1 MRLVSF
7 STLFVIGTD
16 TLLTAPLLPLLSKEF
31 NTSTEQSGWFV
42 SAYALGYAVFALIA
56 GPLSDRIDRRRIILT
71 GSIGFTL
78 FTGLCGLAWGFWSLF
93 TARFLAGV
101 FASLISPQIWASIPM
116 TVPKQA
122 IIKTMGYATAGLP

>member
-78 FTGLCGLAWGFWSLF
+78 FTGLCGLAWGVLVSFYRPVSCGSVRFSDL
-93 TARFLAGV
+93 TADL
-101 FASLISPQIWASIPM
+101 
-116 TVPKQA
+116 
-122 IIKTMGYATAGLP
+122 GLYPHDSAETSHY